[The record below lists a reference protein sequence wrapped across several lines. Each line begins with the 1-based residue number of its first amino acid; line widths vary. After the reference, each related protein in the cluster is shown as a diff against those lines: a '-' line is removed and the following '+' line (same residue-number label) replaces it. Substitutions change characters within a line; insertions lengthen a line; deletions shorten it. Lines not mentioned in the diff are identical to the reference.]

1 MTHGTLITRSPRTLR
16 TLSPRHPHQE
26 GSNKRRPQTL
36 RTLAPTSKGSTPC
49 KTTRRVQEATMRV
62 HEETTRVHEE
72 TTRVLEETTRVLE
85 ETTRVHEETTRVH
98 EETTRVHEE
107 TTRVLEETT
116 RVHEETTRVLEETTR
131 VHEETRRVHEAAT
144 RVHEATS
151 RVLETTTRGPKT
163 TQWTQNRQ
171 QQDKDDNFRPA
182 SLDLLRFY
190 CNKLSWVG
198 LGHLARGVKL
208 PPARGLGSRA
218 ICLTRTHRPR
228 IANNET
234 TNRTKTINFVL
245 PLWIFFCFY
254 FNKKS
259 VED

>member
-1 MTHGTLITRSPRTLR
+1 M
-16 TLSPRHPHQE
+16 
-26 GSNKRRPQTL
+26 
-36 RTLAPTSKGSTPC
+36 
-49 KTTRRVQEATMRV
+49 
-62 HEETTRVHEE
+62 
-72 TTRVLEETTRVLE
+72 
-85 ETTRVHEETTRVH
+85 
-98 EETTRVHEE
+98 
-107 TTRVLEETT
+107 
-116 RVHEETTRVLEETTR
+116 
-131 VHEETRRVHEAAT
+131 
-144 RVHEATS
+144 
-151 RVLETTTRGPKT
+151 TTRGPKT

-171 QQDKDDNFRPA
+171 QRDDQQDEDDNFRPA
-182 SLDLLRFY
+182 SLDLLLFY

-218 ICLTRTHRPR
+218 IRLRRTHHPR